1 MTGTESQ
8 DLGALTQSV
17 KASLKKTEKL
27 VSDHRKT
34 NTGLLIA
41 SMTFSAGS
49 TLIAGITSAAGPV
62 IGTGIEGWRMACIAA
77 AVLGF
82 ISTISTG
89 ISQQLK
95 INDQLLEGTQCLG
108 KLRSLDTSIT
118 IGSRPRNEILSEY
131 EELSRSY
138 PKFIA

>member
-27 VSDHRKT
+27 VSGHRKT